1 MRRRVVAAAA
11 VLAVVVLLVLADLG
25 VLSSRID
32 RFAVQFPQAPGTTW
46 VLVGSDSRADL
57 PAGAATES
65 FGDVQEVP
73 GERADVVLV
82 VHRTEDGRVTTLSV
96 PRDLLVRRPSGAYE
110 PLAHSLLGGPQ
121 QVVDTLCRTLGVR
134 ADHAVI
140 LDFAGFAELV
150 DDLDG
155 VPIDI
160 PEPVRDA
167 SAGLELA
174 AGPQRLDGAQAL
186 ALIRSRHPEV
196 LRDGQWLPV
205 DERAGAQTR
214 TTQAGV
220 VLSAL
225 RDALLSDPLSW
236 PASAWSGVETIRT
249 DDGTGPWD
257 LLQLVR
263 SIGDVTPLPASPLD
277 GADRAVMVSPDTWH
291 TLAESGLPGSP
302 AELPT
307 CG

>member
-1 MRRRVVAAAA
+1 MRRRVAAVAA
-11 VLAVVVLLVLADLG
+11 VLAVVLLLVLADLG
-25 VLSSRID
+25 VLSGRID
-32 RFAVQFPQAPGTTW
+32 RFPVRFAQAPGTTW
-46 VLVGSDSRADL
+46 VLVGSDSRAAL

-82 VHRTEDGRVTTLSV
+82 VHRTDDGRVTTLSV

-110 PLAHSLLGGPQ
+110 PLAHSLLDGPQ

-155 VPIDI
+155 VPVDI
-160 PEPVRDA
+160 PEPVRDPA
-167 SAGLELA
+167 AGLDLA

-196 LRDGQWLPV
+196 LRDGQWRAV
-205 DERAGAQTR
+205 DERAGAETR

-220 VLSAL
+220 VLAAV
-225 RDALLSDPLSW
+225 RDALLADPFSW
-236 PASAWSGVETIRT
+236 PASAWSGVGSVRT

-263 SIGDVTPLPASPLD
+263 SIGEVTPLPAAPLD
-277 GADRAVMVSPDTWH
+277 GADRAVTVSADTWR
-291 TLAESGLPGSP
+291 TLAEAGLPGSP
-302 AELPT
+302 AALPT